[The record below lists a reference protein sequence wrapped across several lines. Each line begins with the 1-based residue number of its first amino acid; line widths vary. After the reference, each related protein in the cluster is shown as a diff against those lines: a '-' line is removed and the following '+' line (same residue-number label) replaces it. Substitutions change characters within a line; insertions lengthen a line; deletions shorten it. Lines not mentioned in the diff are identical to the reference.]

1 MEKKQA
7 PVKTNIDIKQ
17 TAPIACECG
26 SEVFI
31 PAMKFRRVPKLLTG
45 SKEDT
50 FLPVQVMMCVSCGI
64 IPKEFDL
71 PDNFNS

>member
-17 TAPIACECG
+17 TTAIECVCG
-26 SEVFI
+26 SDVFI

-45 SKEDT
+45 SKDDQI
-50 FLPVQVMMCVSCGI
+50 FPAQVYMCVSCGV
-64 IPKEFDL
+64 IPEQFDL
-71 PDNFNS
+71 VIE